1 MTSLASF
8 AGLLSKRGGSR
19 RRRFRSRKNRKSRVR
34 RSRRYRGGGEDPL
47 PGAGSVMTNESMTTR
62 R

>member
-8 AGLLSKRGGSR
+8 ASLLSKRGGSR
-19 RRRFRSRKNRKSRVR
+19 RRRFRSRKNRRSRVR
-34 RSRRYRGGGEDPL
+34 RSRRYRGGGEEGPL
-47 PGAGSVMTNESMTTR
+47 PGTMTNESMTTR